1 MILEIS
7 SYMQIIST
15 TFKTFSLSLQCNVLQ
30 CTAMKCN
37 VMQVATL
44 NQNNQSPSLPS
55 GSDLF
60 CGIFGSAGR
69 VQNMTSRLIADISTK
84 GCQHYKPHSV
94 YFLFGSQS
102 QAKFGGGFFIHSLGS
117 QS

>member
-1 MILEIS
+1 
-7 SYMQIIST
+7 MQIIST
-15 TFKTFSLSLQCNVLQ
+15 TFKTFSFSLQCDVLQ

-60 CGIFGSAGR
+60 
-69 VQNMTSRLIADISTK
+69 
-84 GCQHYKPHSV
+84 SV
-94 YFLFGSQS
+94 Y
-102 QAKFGGGFFIHSLGS
+102 LGLPGEYKI
-117 QS
+117 